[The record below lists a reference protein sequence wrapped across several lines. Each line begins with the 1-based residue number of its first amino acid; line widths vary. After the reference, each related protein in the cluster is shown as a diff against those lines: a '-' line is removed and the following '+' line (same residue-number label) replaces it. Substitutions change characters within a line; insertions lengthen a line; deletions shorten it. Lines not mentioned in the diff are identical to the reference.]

1 MSIVDSMY
9 IIVSGLLDIDKQK
22 IGVPGL
28 GLGLITL
35 ALITICGLYQTFN
48 MDWML

>member
-1 MSIVDSMY
+1 MY

-35 ALITICGLYQTFN
+35 ALLTIGGLDQTFN
-48 MDWML
+48 NNEMK